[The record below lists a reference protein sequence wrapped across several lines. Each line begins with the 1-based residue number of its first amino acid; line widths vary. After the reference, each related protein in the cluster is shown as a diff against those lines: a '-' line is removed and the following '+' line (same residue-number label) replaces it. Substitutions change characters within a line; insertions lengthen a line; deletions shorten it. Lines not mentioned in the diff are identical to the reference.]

1 MQESKMQD
9 TDARNTNVQ
18 ETLFAL
24 KSVYAG
30 KLLTDEAD
38 KAPYLTDWRKRYH
51 GKALAV
57 LLPQSA
63 QELAPAVAW
72 AYANNVA
79 LVPQGGNTGLAG
91 GATPDLQGRTLL
103 VSLTRMNQVRA
114 IDTVNNTIT
123 VEAGCILQHVQEA
136 ADHADRLFPLS
147 LAAEGTCTI
156 GGNLSTN
163 AGGVQ
168 VLRYGNAREL
178 CLGLEV
184 VNAKGEVWNGL
195 RGLRKD
201 NTGYDLRDLFI
212 GAEGTLGIVT
222 AATLK
227 LFPRPKGQATAVVA
241 VDTPELALNLLGLA
255 QSQLDARLTAFELF
269 SEFCLELVL
278 KHYPDCKRPMPQLS
292 PYYVLLECSDPL
304 SQASAQSQVEH
315 LLESAL
321 EGGLISDAAVATSTQ
336 QSNQLWALRENISEA
351 QAAEGKNIKHDI
363 SVPISS
369 IAHFIRLTN
378 AALQDSFP
386 DIRMVVFGHLGD
398 GNLHYNVSPSP
409 ANTGQ
414 QHEAAFLALQPEI
427 NRITHDAVHAFQ
439 GSISAEHGLGQL
451 RRDESQRYKSDIE
464 MAMMRAIKT
473 ALDPKGLFNPGK
485 VLNL

>member
-1 MQESKMQD
+1 MHDLLS
-9 TDARNTNVQ
+9 
-18 ETLFAL
+18 AL
-24 KSVYAG
+24 KSAYIG
-30 KLLTDEAD
+30 KLLSDEAD
-38 KAPYLTDWRKRYH
+38 KAPFLTDWRKRYR
-51 GKALAV
+51 GQAIAV
-57 LLPQSA
+57 LLPQNV
-63 QELAPAVAW
+63 QELASAVAW
-72 AYANNVA
+72 ANANDVV

-91 GATPDLQGRTLL
+91 GATPDMHGRTLV

-136 ADHADRLFPLS
+136 ADQADRLFPLS

-184 VNAKGEVWNGL
+184 VNSKGEIWNGL

-201 NTGYDLRDLFI
+201 NTGYDLRDLFV
-212 GAEGTLGIVT
+212 GAEGTLGIIT

-227 LFPRPKGQATAVVA
+227 LFPKPKGQATAVVA
-241 VDTPELALNLLGLA
+241 VNSPELALELLGLA
-255 QSQLDARLTAFELF
+255 QTRLDANLTAFELF
-269 SEFCLELVL
+269 SAFCLELVL
-278 KHYPDCKRPMPQLS
+278 KHYPDCKPPLPQRS
-292 PYYVLLECSDPL
+292 EQYVLLECSDSL
-304 SQASAQSQVEH
+304 SEASAQEH
-315 LLESAL
+315 MQQLLENAL
-321 EGGLISDAAVATSTQ
+321 ELGLITDAAVATSSQ
-336 QSNQLWALRENISEA
+336 QSKALWSLRENISEA

-369 IAHFIRLTN
+369 IAHFIRATN
-378 AALQDSFP
+378 AQLQASFP
-386 DIRMVVFGHLGD
+386 GIRMVVFGHLGD
-398 GNLHYNVSPSP
+398 GNLHYNVSPSE
-409 ANTGQ
+409 ANTGAQ
-414 QHEAAFLALQPEI
+414 YEEAFLALQTEI
-427 NRITHDAVHAFQ
+427 NKITHDAVHSFR

-451 RRDESQRYKSDIE
+451 RRDESQRYKTDVE
-464 MAMMRAIKT
+464 MDMMRAIKK

-485 VLNL
+485 VLNA

>member
-1 MQESKMQD
+1 MQESNMQEIPI
-9 TDARNTNVQ
+9 Q
-18 ETLFAL
+18 ELLSAL
-24 KSVYAG
+24 KSAYAG
-30 KLLTDEAD
+30 KLLTEETD

-51 GKALAV
+51 GRALAV

-63 QELAPAVAW
+63 EELAPAVAW

-91 GATPDLQGRTLL
+91 GATPDMQGRTLV

-136 ADHADRLFPLS
+136 ADKVDRLFPLS

-184 VNAKGEVWNGL
+184 INAQGEVWNGL

-227 LFPRPKGQATAVVA
+227 LFPKPKGQATAVVA
-241 VDTPELALNLLGLA
+241 VDSPELALNLLGLA

-278 KHYPDCKRPMPQLS
+278 RHYPDCKRPVAQPS
-292 PYYVLLECSDPL
+292 PYYVLLECSDAL
-304 SQASAQSQVEH
+304 SEASAQSQIEH

-321 EGGLISDAAVATSTQ
+321 QAGLISDAAVATSSQ
-336 QSNQLWALRENISEA
+336 QSKQLWALRENISEA

-378 AALQDSFP
+378 AELQDSFP

-398 GNLHYNVSPSP
+398 GNLHYNVSP
-409 ANTGQ
+409 ALAKTGQ
-414 QHEAAFLALQPEI
+414 QHEDAFLALQPEI
-427 NRITHDAVHAFQ
+427 NRITHDAVHAFH

-451 RRDESQRYKSDIE
+451 RRDESQRYKSEIE
-464 MAMMRAIKT
+464 MTMMRAIKT
-473 ALDPKGLFNPGK
+473 ALDPKGLLNPGK
-485 VLNL
+485 VLSV